1 MSEDLKPD
9 ANAGAPNA
17 SSAPNA
23 PNQPNA
29 PNTSRASGR
38 PNVLRW
44 AIVAMSVLIVAL
56 ALANARRL
64 GGGSAGSELPVYGDV
79 PAFALTESS
88 GRTLSRDDLLGKPW
102 IADFIFTRCSGTC
115 PVMTSSMS
123 GLHEAFAEARD
134 LNELRFVSFTVDPEW
149 DTPEVLRSYA
159 EGIAADPARW
169 HFLTGDRAVIYA
181 LSQQGFHLGAGDD
194 VATSEIMHSTRFVL
208 VDRAGRIRGYYDGTV
223 PEEVAKL
230 AKDARVIARE
240 RTAAPAS
247 AAPPVSLSP
256 VPALTPDD
264 AS

>member
-1 MSEDLKPD
+1 MSEN
-9 ANAGAPNA
+9 AN
-17 SSAPNA
+17 
-23 PNQPNA
+23 
-29 PNTSRASGR
+29 R

-44 AIVAMSVLIVAL
+44 AIVVMGVLIVGL
-56 ALANARRL
+56 ALASARLR
-64 GGGSAGSELPVYGDV
+64 GGGRAGSELPVYGEV

-134 LNELRFVSFTVDPEW
+134 VNELRFVSFTVDPEW

-159 EGIAADPARW
+159 EGIAADPERW
-169 HFLTGDRAVIYA
+169 LFLTGDRAAIYA

-208 VDRAGRIRGYYDGTV
+208 VDRAGRIRGYYDGME
-223 PEEVAKL
+223 PEAVAQL

-240 RTAAPAS
+240 RTAAP
-247 AAPPVSLSP
+247 PPSSP
-256 VPALTPDD
+256 SPDETRTPDKT
-264 AS
+264 S